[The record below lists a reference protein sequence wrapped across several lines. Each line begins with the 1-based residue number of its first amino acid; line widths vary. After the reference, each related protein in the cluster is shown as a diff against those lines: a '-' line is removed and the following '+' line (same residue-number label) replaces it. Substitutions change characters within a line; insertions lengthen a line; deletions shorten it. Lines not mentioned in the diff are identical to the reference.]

1 MPNDE
6 KQTQAPFVAPQ
17 DTEKPKE
24 QVSTSEDQ
32 VESMNYD
39 KADWKDLVK
48 EGKDRGIFKV
58 GMKKEELIAALRES
72 DQEPS
77 DEVVQ
82 ENPPLQDEKLADQEM
97 EEDVNAHLKPL
108 TPDELKELSIG
119 ELYGMAE
126 KMNIPNLHVY
136 TTKEQFVSVI
146 SLIQATSSQR
156 LPSEPSDDREVNK
169 KWTSK
174 RKRMMA
180 ILLKDERVPCYF
192 PLESKKDIPGIVV
205 EKLKGNG
212 EVYFEVDERTAFD
225 SVIINGC
232 QWVFPLGRQC
242 SLPKRVA
249 EHKRQSQ
256 EATDLAGREFLMD
269 RSETRPDMPYTR
281 IIDAL
286 V

>member
-32 VESMNYD
+32 VGAMNYD

-58 GMKKEELIAALRES
+58 GMKKEELIVALRES

-97 EEDVNAHLKPL
+97 EEDVNSHLKPL

-156 LPSEPSDDREVNK
+156 LPSEPSDDREINK

-174 RKRMMA
+174 RKRMMD
-180 ILLKDERVPCYF
+180 ILRKDKRRLCYF
-192 PLESKKDIPGIVV
+192 PLENKKDIPGIVV
-205 EKLKGNG
+205 EKIKENG
-212 EVYFEVDERTAFD
+212 EIYFEVDERTAFK
-225 SVIINGC
+225 SAIMNGC
-232 QWVFPLGRQC
+232 QWVYPLGKEC
-242 SLPKRVA
+242 SLPERVA
-249 EHKRQSQ
+249 DFLNQCQQS
-256 EATDLAGREFLMD
+256 TDLAGREFLMD
-269 RSETRPDMPYTR
+269 RAETRPDMPYTR
-281 IIDAL
+281 VIDAL